1 MEPKWIIDLENSI
14 AKIRKLIA
22 YTNVIIKCK
31 NENKFTKHQ
40 LMLKSKL
47 QKKFGSTSIMDKLQT
62 KLTILN
68 YRGWFS
74 QLVSISNTR
83 SIIRWNSRPSVVI
96 RGRAFHRVFKTPFK
110 QSTDSFK
117 IRGRMFCN
125 ALKSDDTKKFIYLV
139 LEITVAD
146 LDICVC
152 ICVLICGRMFE
163 TRGRVF

>member
-68 YRGWFS
+68 YRG
-74 QLVSISNTR
+74 
-83 SIIRWNSRPSVVI
+83 
-96 RGRAFHRVFKTPFK
+96 
-110 QSTDSFK
+110 
-117 IRGRMFCN
+117 
-125 ALKSDDTKKFIYLV
+125 
-139 LEITVAD
+139 
-146 LDICVC
+146 
-152 ICVLICGRMFE
+152 
-163 TRGRVF
+163 